1 MEWTPSLAAIFPTV
15 YPARPEFRDFFELLP
30 APGQHICWQ
39 SNFGID
45 AFGML
50 LERGLDP
57 LDPRREFCLWEGTIR
72 PGQISDARSL
82 LGALAKARVK
92 AAATRDELITE
103 LHELQG

>member
-30 APGQHICWQ
+30 GPGQHTCWR
-39 SNFGID
+39 SNFGVE

-57 LDPRREFCLWEGTIR
+57 LDPRREFRLWEGSILR
-72 PGQISDARSL
+72 GRISDARSL

-92 AAATRDELITE
+92 AAAIREELINE
-103 LHELQG
+103 LRG